1 MRQQLT
7 ENYINQLSRRDI
19 LGLDV
24 ATLCGYYSVYES
36 GSVKFPNTE
45 KAPKKCGEDYAQHK
59 NFREWLVGLI
69 EKYKFK
75 AFAIEDVIF
84 AHVMDF
90 RKLCEFRGIVYEVA
104 ETYNIPVVAFKP
116 SDVKKWATAN
126 GNASKA
132 QMIEYC
138 KKRWHIE
145 PIDDNEADAI
155 HIYMYFVHR
164 YKLK

>member
-7 ENYINQLSRRDI
+7 EEYVSSLSRRDI

-24 ATLCGYYSVYES
+24 ATLCGYYSIYES
-36 GSVKFPNTE
+36 GSIKFPNTD
-45 KAPKKCGEDYAQHK
+45 KAPKKLGADYGQHK
-59 NFREWLVGLI
+59 NFREWLIGLI
-69 EKYKFK
+69 DRYKFK

-104 ETYNIPVVAFKP
+104 ETYNIPIVAFKP

-138 KKRWHIE
+138 KKRWHID

-164 YKLK
+164 YKLQ

>member
-1 MRQQLT
+1 MKVAA
-7 ENYINQLSRRDI
+7 LSFPI
-19 LGLDV
+19 L
-24 ATLCGYYSVYES
+24 
-36 GSVKFPNTE
+36 
-45 KAPKKCGEDYAQHK
+45 KKLLKKLGEDYAQHK
-59 NFREWLVGLI
+59 NFREWLIELV

-138 KKRWHIE
+138 KKRWHIV